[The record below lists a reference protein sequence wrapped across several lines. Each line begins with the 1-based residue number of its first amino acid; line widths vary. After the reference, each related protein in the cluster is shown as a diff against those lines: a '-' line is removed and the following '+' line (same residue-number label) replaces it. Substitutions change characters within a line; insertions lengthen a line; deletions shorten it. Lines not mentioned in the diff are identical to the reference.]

1 MLTRRNFIE
10 QAIITPIQAL
20 AAAKICPFISVNHK
34 PKVAIIG
41 GGISGLA
48 AGYLLSQKGI
58 DLTIIEARS
67 RLGGRVY
74 SHPIDENEN
83 LAVELGAEW
92 IGASHQRVISLC
104 QELGLELH
112 NNQFNTHL
120 LYQGKYFRQNEWDF
134 SDAWYD
140 KLDNLLQTY
149 SNLSEADK
157 IKLDKIDLWRYLVD
171 NGIKDRDLD
180 FIELIK
186 STDFGESIRFASAFI
201 ALDEYVESQ
210 ETYHM
215 DYKIKG
221 GNSKLAQSLAAK
233 IGQNK
238 ILLNRPVVAIEQTGR
253 SVTITCANGD
263 KITADKVICT
273 LPTTVMKN
281 IRWNPV
287 LPGDKL
293 EAIDAL
299 QYSRINKYATLYN
312 RRFWQDES
320 FDLITD
326 GPAHYFYHATK
337 NQASTKGALVSY
349 TIGDKADIFAR
360 QSDAGRNALVESG
373 LQPIFG
379 DTEQYALKR
388 INHYWGND
396 EFARGSYAFYG
407 KNQWFNIRPVLQRR
421 FKNVHF
427 AGEHIADWQGYME
440 GAIETGEAAATAILG

>member
-10 QAIITPIQAL
+10 QAIITPIQAV
-20 AAAKICPFISVNHK
+20 AATKLCNFLPINYK
-34 PKVAIIG
+34 PKVVIIG
-41 GGISGLA
+41 AGISGLA
-48 AGYLLSQKGI
+48 AGYFLSQKGI
-58 DLTIIEARS
+58 DITILEARS

-74 SHPIDENEN
+74 SHTIDTGEN
-83 LAVELGAEW
+83 LTVELGAEW

-140 KLDNLLQTY
+140 KLDNLLQSY
-149 SNLSEADK
+149 SKLSEVDK
-157 IKLDKIDLWRYLVD
+157 MKLDKIDLWRYLVD
-171 NGIKDRDLD
+171 NGIRDKDLD

-221 GNSKLAQSLAAK
+221 GNSKLAQALAAR
-233 IGQNK
+233 IGRDK
-238 ILLNRPVVAIEQTGR
+238 ILLNRQVVAIEQIGR
-253 SVTITCANGD
+253 TVTITCANGE

-273 LPTTVMKN
+273 LPATVMKD

-360 QSDAGRNALVESG
+360 QSDTGRNALVDSA
-373 LQPIFG
+373 LKPVFG

-396 EFARGSYAFYG
+396 EFAKGSYAFYG

-421 FKNVHF
+421 FKHVHF

-440 GAIETGEAAATAILG
+440 GAIETGEAAASAILG